1 MVGRSRGRKRCRL
14 SDRSGGN
21 PSLPACSDFISV
33 TQMNAY
39 TPRSALF
46 AAAVHFLPHVA
57 PKSLGQLD
65 EAEERAALSHAIRL
79 ANGLAKQLSVGG
91 WTVAPLPSLKK
102 VLEQASPKSSVRP
115 EWIRM
120 PKKGRCPYCGLS
132 RSSLWLMVSPNAANG
147 YRPPVQSVVL
157 RKEGNTRG
165 ARLIHYESL
174 MAHIASMRFDPP
186 DTEPTV

>member
-1 MVGRSRGRKRCRL
+1 
-14 SDRSGGN
+14 
-21 PSLPACSDFISV
+21 
-33 TQMNAY
+33 MNAY

-102 VLEQASPKSSVRP
+102 VLEQASPKSSASPDVSRT
-115 EWIRM
+115 
-120 PKKGRCPYCGLS
+120 GFCGVIFVS
-132 RSSLWLMVSPNAANG
+132 RAL
-147 YRPPVQSVVL
+147 L
-157 RKEGNTRG
+157 RRFGAGVGGWDRG
-165 ARLIHYESL
+165 FY
-174 MAHIASMRFDPP
+174 
-186 DTEPTV
+186 TQ